1 MQTLSWQW
9 GQTGL
14 GHLHFLTHF
23 PGNPQD
29 KAVARME
36 CALNCSF
43 FLAFCK
49 AKWPIRKPWLWPD
62 HILSNECLS

>member
-1 MQTLSWQW
+1 MLNPKEPGIRTQKHLHSTQAIRWPTCARSAGMQTLSWQW

-36 CALNCSF
+36 
-43 FLAFCK
+43 
-49 AKWPIRKPWLWPD
+49 
-62 HILSNECLS
+62 